1 MNIILVDNIVDLF
14 RVDGIYPQ
22 ELLAEFAAIDHLQTD
37 WRKEDWQAKYPR
49 RRLIYTPDSIYAQL
63 ENCVRAHLPLI
74 SKNIGLD
81 ITACDTGFWLDLPGF
96 SMTSHLDN
104 LGVSSSMQI
113 YLNVNDS
120 VLGTVFYNPDGS
132 IRYQSPYTENTGYI
146 MINGPQQMHGMNN
159 PVPTNSYR
167 ISSYTWFYPKV

>member
-1 MNIILVDNIVDLF
+1 MNITAVDNIVNLF
-14 RVDGIYPQ
+14 RVDSIYPQ

-49 RRLIYTPDSIYAQL
+49 RRLIYAPDSIYAQL
-63 ENCVRAHLPLI
+63 ELCIRAHLPLI

-146 MINGPQQMHGMNN
+146 MINGPQQMHGMSN

-167 ISSYTWFYPKV
+167 ISSYTWLCPKV